1 MRVQY
6 ERYLY
11 AHNLNILSSSPIN
24 QSAVY
29 LAKQKGRAIVV
40 FFSSSSFNFI
50 TLSRVSLIL
59 LSPAKNEC
67 EIVVW
72 RNSKPLDT
80 ARLGSEIQFL

>member
-67 EIVVW
+67 EIVV
-72 RNSKPLDT
+72 
-80 ARLGSEIQFL
+80 